1 MPDSAKLPAAPS
13 GLPGVEALPGVATL
27 DLSLAFPTALRPVA
41 AALTAPA
48 CWHPA
53 VHRHHRYQVTLDG
66 EVLTI
71 PARIYVKAELLW
83 ADSGRSALE
92 RSIAWS
98 LGTRHHNGYV
108 REACLTRL
116 LTAPQPWMAPF
127 IVQLV
132 GEYVD
137 EIVRGIETALP
148 TFAPDMLAALA
159 GFVRDNP
166 RYLDKTESRTI
177 SYRPFHHNA
186 YCADYA
192 GMRVLAWLRAL
203 GRNG

>member
-1 MPDSAKLPAAPS
+1 MPDLAKLPATPAYP
-13 GLPGVEALPGVATL
+13 PCIEALPGFATL
-27 DLSLAFPTALRPVA
+27 DLSLAFPTALRPLA

-53 VHRHHRYQVTLDG
+53 VHGHHRYQVMLDG

-71 PARIYVKAELLW
+71 PSRIYVEADLLW
-83 ADSGRSALE
+83 ANSGRSALE
-92 RSIAWS
+92 RSIACS

-116 LTAPQPWMAPF
+116 LAAPQPWMAPF

-137 EIVRGIETALP
+137 EIVQGIETALP
-148 TFAPDMLAALA
+148 TFAPGMRAALA
-159 GFVRDNP
+159 AFVRDNP
-166 RYLDKTESRTI
+166 RYLDKTESRSI
-177 SYRPFHHNA
+177 SYRPFHHNV

-192 GMRVLAWLRAL
+192 GKRVVAWLRAL
-203 GRNG
+203 GRDG